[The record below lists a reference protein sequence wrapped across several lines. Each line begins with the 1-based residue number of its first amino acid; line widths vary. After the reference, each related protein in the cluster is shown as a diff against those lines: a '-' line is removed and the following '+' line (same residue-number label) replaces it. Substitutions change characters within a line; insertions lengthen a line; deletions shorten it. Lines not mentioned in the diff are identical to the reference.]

1 MDFETQI
8 RDMIQKE
15 FEKNQKL
22 LLKKVNQK
30 IDNYFN
36 EIETEIKQEE
46 YSNTKKINKN
56 KEKEDKI
63 NEKQEKILGK
73 NSLKE
78 IINSL
83 YQQIMDK
90 SDSILGKKREQISNK
105 KMKKENE
112 KKKSQT
118 SFRGLT
124 FFKHKW
130 VVILI
135 HNNNRIYGGRFT
147 DKYIAAK
154 AYDSLV
160 KKYIGFKEGLDKMN
174 FHYSKK
180 SDILPIETLLLID
193 KEKNNS

>member
-36 EIETEIKQEE
+36 EIETEIKKED
-46 YSNTKKINKN
+46 YINIKKGYKN

-105 KMKKENE
+105 KMKKEYE
-112 KKKSQT
+112 KKN
-118 SFRGLT
+118 
-124 FFKHKW
+124 HK
-130 VVILI
+130 
-135 HNNNRIYGGRFT
+135 
-147 DKYIAAK
+147 
-154 AYDSLV
+154 
-160 KKYIGFKEGLDKMN
+160 
-174 FHYSKK
+174 
-180 SDILPIETLLLID
+180 LLLED
-193 KEKNNS
+193 